1 MIDLTNFLINL
12 VKKHQTEADIRD
24 RYVSLSGITGII
36 CNILLSAVKFTVGAL
51 TGSISV
57 TADAVNNLTDS
68 ASNIISVRGAKLSG
82 KPGDKE
88 HPFGHGRIEYVT
100 ALIISVSIFIVGFEL
115 AKSSIGKIIT
125 PDVINVRPWLLLIL
139 CITVVVKLWMA
150 YFNHKLYQLT
160 DNLNLKAVRQ
170 DSLNDCIA
178 TAASVISLIISYTT
192 HLKRIDGIIGIGVS
206 AFILYSGFSIL
217 KQVISPLL
225 GEAPSKDLAEN
236 IERIIT
242 ESNIVIGVHD
252 LIIHNYGV
260 NTIIASADAEVDAA
274 ADIFTIHDEIDSA
287 ERRIKDELNVTICIH
302 MDPIDKNDPE
312 SARYKRTI
320 EKILKDYKG
329 LSFHDMMITK
339 TDSIT
344 HVSFDLL
351 IPYDQ
356 NDEEA
361 ILSTIKKRFNQKY
374 PDVVLD
380 IKPEHS
386 LI

>member
-1 MIDLTNFLINL
+1 MTEFLIDLVKNKSSDTNL
-12 VKKHQTEADIRD
+12 RD
-24 RYVSLSGITGII
+24 RYVSLSGVTGIV
-36 CNILLSAVKFTVGAL
+36 CNILLSAIKFTVGAL
-51 TGSISV
+51 TRSISV
-57 TADAVNNLTDS
+57 TADAFNNLTDS
-68 ASNIISVRGAKLSG
+68 ASNIVSIRGAKLSG

-115 AKSSIGKIIT
+115 AKSSIGKIIS
-125 PDVINVRPWLLLIL
+125 PDVITVRPWFLLVL
-139 CITVVVKLWMA
+139 CITVAVKLWMA
-150 YFNHKLYQLT
+150 FFNHKLYKLT

-178 TAASVISLIISYTT
+178 TAASVFSLVICYTT

-206 AFILYSGFSIL
+206 TFILYSGFSIL

-242 ESNIVIGVHD
+242 DSNIVIGMHD

-260 NTIIASADAEVDAA
+260 NTIIASADAEVDAD
-274 ADIFTIHDEIDSA
+274 ADIFTIHDEIDIA

-302 MDPIDKNDPE
+302 MDPVDKNDTE
-312 SARYKRTI
+312 SARYKRTL
-320 EKILKDYKG
+320 ERILKEYKG
-329 LSFHDMMITK
+329 SSFHDLMIAK
-339 TDSIT
+339 TDDSV

-351 IPYDQ
+351 LPFEQEDK
-356 NDEEA
+356 DE
-361 ILSTIKKRFNQKY
+361 IMNTITNRFKQKY
-374 PDVVLD
+374 PDVILE
-380 IKPEHS
+380 IHPEHS
-386 LI
+386 LV

>member
-1 MIDLTNFLINL
+1 MNDLTNLLINL
-12 VKKHQTEADIRD
+12 VKKHRSEADIRD

-36 CNILLSAVKFTVGAL
+36 CNIILSAVKFTVGAL

-68 ASNIISVRGAKLSG
+68 ASNIVSIRGAKLSG

-115 AKSSIGKIIT
+115 AKTSIEKIIT
-125 PDVINVRPWLLLIL
+125 PNTINVKPWFLLIL
-139 CITVVVKLWMA
+139 CITVAVKLWMA
-150 YFNHKLYQLT
+150 YFNHKLYKLT

-178 TAASVISLIISYTT
+178 TAASVVSLIISYTT
-192 HLKRIDGIIGIGVS
+192 HMKRIDGIMGIGVS
-206 AFILYSGFSIL
+206 AFILYSGFSLL

-242 ESNIVIGVHD
+242 ESSIVIGMHD
-252 LIIHNYGV
+252 LIIHNYGA
-260 NTIIASADAEVDAA
+260 NTIIASADAEVDAS
-274 ADIFTIHDEIDSA
+274 ADIFTIHDEIDNA
-287 ERRIKDELNVTICIH
+287 ERRIKEELNVTICIH

-329 LSFHDMMITK
+329 SSFHDLMITK
-339 TDSIT
+339 SDDIT

-356 NDEEA
+356 NDKEL
-361 ILSTIKKRFNQKY
+361 ILSAIGKRFKQKY